1 MADFEEIISD
11 LLHSTKEKREKAL
24 KSLTDNWHA
33 DFRPYLWKAI
43 ENEKD
48 NILQKG
54 MISVA
59 IINLE
64 DKSLRKMLRFIEN
77 GVLSSSA
84 IREIVKAYAEYET
97 EEVREALFKALMR
110 NSPLV
115 NDFLVKLF
123 KGRELELMP
132 SSNVLSLL
140 SQIFDSEC
148 TDDQKYM
155 FASAITEH
163 PNTAE
168 IRTYLDQG
176 FRVRFKD
183 NTTVRRAV
191 LDVKRTQSTMAS
203 NKFRK
208 WFVWNRI
215 DWEKEEYPIL
225 NSLDDYLI
233 NSLKFRDNKLRNSVI
248 KILSNSVISN
258 YSFIDEE
265 QWNAYFDVWNGMVE
279 NSIDLEY
286 INLSEY
292 KEENLELFFGEK
304 FNVIYEDM
312 RISEVHPHKLR
323 KLAIGLLPRKI
334 LLNMVRD
341 DPDSSNRELC
351 YNSLRNSNFYFEK
364 RENGSK
370 LIGSYRHINKILHR
384 SITAMEHEQSK
395 ETQKSAYEL
404 FEFLISGFIELPEE
418 EVMPLKNIIEASDYL
433 PQMQDKDMGY
443 WASARILLRLFLHNT
458 VTIKEVGKLSSH
470 SSETIIRK
478 FISTLEKPAS
488 CDFVI
493 ELLKTQDTNIRKQI
507 INEIEEIFANREEL
521 STEKRDHL
529 KKVLDLA
536 VTDSSIKIRSYA
548 RLLLNKLK

>member
-11 LLHSTKEKREKAL
+11 LLHSTKEKREKVL
-24 KSLTDNWHA
+24 KSLTDSWHA

-48 NILQKG
+48 NILQKR

-59 IINLE
+59 INKLE

-97 EEVREALFKALMR
+97 EEVRESLFKALMR
-110 NSPLV
+110 NSPLI

-123 KGRELELMP
+123 RGRELELMP
-132 SSNVLSLL
+132 SSKVLSLL
-140 SQIFDSEC
+140 SHLFDSEC

-163 PNTAE
+163 PKTAE

-191 LDVKRTQSTMAS
+191 LDVKRNQATTAS

-215 DWEKEEYPIL
+215 DWDRDDFPIL

-233 NSLKFRDNKLRNSVI
+233 NSLNFRDHKLRNSVI
-248 KILSNSVISN
+248 KILSNSAISN
-258 YSFIDEE
+258 YSFIDED
-265 QWNAYFDVWNGMVE
+265 QWNAYFDVWSGMVE

-286 INLSEY
+286 INLDEY

-304 FNVIYEDM
+304 YSVIYEDM

-323 KLAIGLLPRKI
+323 KLAISLLPRKI
-334 LLNMVRD
+334 LLNMARD
-341 DPDSSNRELC
+341 DPDSSNRLLC
-351 YNSLRNSNFYFEK
+351 YKSLKNSNFYFEK

-370 LIGSYRHINKILHR
+370 LIGSYSQVNKILHR

-395 ETQKSAYEL
+395 ETQTSAYEL

-418 EVMPLKNIIEASDYL
+418 EISPLKNIIEESDYL
-433 PQMQDKDMGY
+433 TQMQDKERGY
-443 WASARILLRLFLHNT
+443 WASARILLRLFLHNK
-458 VTIKEVGKLSSH
+458 VTIKEIGKLSSH

-478 FISTLEKPAS
+478 FISDLHEPES

-493 ELLKTQDTNIRKQI
+493 ELLKTQDTSIRKQI
-507 INEIEEIFANREEL
+507 IDEIEEIFANREEL
-521 STEKRDHL
+521 SIEKSNNL
-529 KKVLDLA
+529 KKVLEIG
-536 VTDSSIKIRSYA
+536 VSDSSIKIRSYA